1 MISSFQTVLVGATD
15 TVTTTLIW
23 ALSSLLNNRGVLK
36 KAREELDLHVGRIR
50 KVEEEDMKN
59 LPYLNVIIK
68 ETLRLHPAGPL
79 LGPHESMEDCTVA
92 GYHIPT
98 GTTLFANLWK
108 IHRDPSIWSN
118 PDEFK
123 PERFLTTHE
132 DVDVKGH
139 HFELL
144 PFGSGRRICPGIS
157 LALQFV
163 QFTLANLIHGFEF
176 ESMSDEPIDMT
187 ESIGLTNFKATP
199 LEILVTPRLSYDLYE

>member
-1 MISSFQTVLVGATD
+1 MVGATD

-36 KAREELDLHVGRIR
+36 KAREELDLHVGRNR

-68 ETLRLHPAGPL
+68 ETLRLHPAGLL

-98 GTTLFANLWK
+98 GTTLLANLWK

-176 ESMSDEPIDMT
+176 ESMSDESIDMT
-187 ESIGLTNFKATP
+187 KSIGLTNFKATP